1 VGETAAAVH
10 TKHGFTQLLPGVA
23 QRGWAGVAQRGW
35 DMSSVGR
42 NLEAQCNS
50 VQLLVEQLVMFA
62 LDIALVAIFLDLMS
76 YTTFADSAAACQ
88 EVGRRLCDAAQS
100 EIAIES
106 VLVHM
111 VTAPTRNMLGPI
123 GQNICFSRSKPQAW
137 QLEVAQAIT
146 DCQLYQVCVH
156 PGVGSEIEDEL
167 EANA

>member
-1 VGETAAAVH
+1 
-10 TKHGFTQLLPGVA
+10 
-23 QRGWAGVAQRGW
+23 
-35 DMSSVGR
+35 MSSVGR
-42 NLEAQCNS
+42 NVEAQCNS
-50 VQLLVEQLVMFA
+50 AQLLVEQLVMFA
-62 LDIALVAIFLDLMS
+62 LDIALVTIFLDLMS
-76 YTTFADSAAACQ
+76 YTTSAACQ
-88 EVGRRLCDAAQS
+88 EVGWRLCDAVQS

-123 GQNICFSRSKPQAW
+123 GQDTYFFRSKPQAG

-167 EANA
+167 EANG